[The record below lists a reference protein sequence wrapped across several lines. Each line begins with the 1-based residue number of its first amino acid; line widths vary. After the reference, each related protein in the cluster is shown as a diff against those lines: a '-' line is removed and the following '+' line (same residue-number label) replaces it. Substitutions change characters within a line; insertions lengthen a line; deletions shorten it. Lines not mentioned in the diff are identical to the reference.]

1 MYYTTKELNDFV
13 NSFNQK
19 SGEYVWGW
27 ILKVWDNGEENI
39 KLDQAEY
46 IDMDHLSGDSWLN
59 MEAITV
65 FFFLKKKVSKG
76 CLKCQLKCL
85 FKDVLLKGSWKC
97 L

>member
-19 SGEYVWGW
+19 SGGW

-46 IDMDHLSGDSWLN
+46 IDMDLLSGDSWLN
-59 MEAITV
+59 MESYHS
-65 FFFLKKKVSKG
+65 FLKKKVSKG
-76 CLKCQLKCL
+76 CFKCRLKCL

>member
-27 ILKVWDNGEENI
+27 ILKVWDSGEDNI

-65 FFFLKKKVSKG
+65 FKKKVSKG
-76 CLKCQLKCL
+76 CLKCRLKCL
-85 FKDVLLKGSWKC
+85 FEDGLLKGSWKC